1 MNIIPTCQIP
11 KDLVSAFFQKHWG
24 SPQMVISSGI
34 YNCDELDGYGML
46 NDDNQ
51 IVGLITYIFEVDACE
66 IISLDSVI
74 ENKGIGTA
82 LLEKAE
88 EACRERNIKQ
98 IKLIT
103 TNDNI
108 HALAFYQ
115 KRGYRLDRLF
125 VNAVETARKMK
136 PEIPLLADNK
146 IPIRDELLLVK
157 ELQ

>member
-1 MNIIPTCQIP
+1 
-11 KDLVSAFFQKHWG
+11 
-24 SPQMVISSGI
+24 
-34 YNCDELDGYGML
+34 DGYGML

-51 IVGLITYIFEVDACE
+51 IVGLITYIFEEDACE

-115 KRGYRLDRLF
+115 KRGYRL
-125 VNAVETARKMK
+125 
-136 PEIPLLADNK
+136 
-146 IPIRDELLLVK
+146 
-157 ELQ
+157 